1 MTNTTIGEQLRKARI
16 AQGRDLSQIAD
27 ETKISKYYLEAM
39 EADQIERLPGLFF
52 YKAFV
57 RQYSQLLKLDGAKL
71 EAQINVGHGAPEVTV
86 DELRRSKIPSFRE
99 PALQAANSISSDMR
113 LVFAGVGLIAVLVG
127 GSMVYTWIQRPAT
140 TVITESRPVYVPAT
154 AARQAAPPQA
164 VNAQVEPVQ
173 QPTPAPELIRQVSS
187 DNLTPEVGPDASVA
201 LSLSANEATW
211 VTITSDGKTI
221 YTGILEAKQSKS
233 LAGRT
238 KVTIKVGNA
247 AGLDVRWNGKAVGKL
262 GDSKQVR
269 TILFTDKDYQ
279 ILQPPPPAA
288 TTANPVSTL

>member
-16 AQGRDLSQIAD
+16 AQSRDLSQIAD
-27 ETKISKYYLEAM
+27 ETKISKYYLEAL
-39 EADQIERLPGLFF
+39 EADQIERLPGVFF

-57 RQYSQLLKLDGAKL
+57 RQYSQLLRLDSAKL
-71 EAQINVGHGAPEVTV
+71 EAQINAGHGAPEVTV
-86 DELRRSKIPSFRE
+86 NELRQSRIPSFRA
-99 PALQAANSISSDMR
+99 PALRAANLVSSDMR

-127 GSMVYTWIQRPAT
+127 GSMVYTWIQRPAP

-154 AARQAAPPQA
+154 VEQQAASPQTPIL
-164 VNAQVEPVQ
+164 NAPVEPAQ
-173 QPTPAPELIRQVSS
+173 LASPAPELIRRVS
-187 DNLTPEVGPDASVA
+187 DNLTPEAGPDASVS
-201 LSLSANEATW
+201 LSLSANEAPW

-221 YTGILEAKQSKS
+221 YTGVLEAKQSKS
-233 LAGRT
+233 LAGKT

-269 TILFTDKDYQ
+269 TILFTDKEYQ
-279 ILQPPPPAA
+279 ILQPPPPA
-288 TTANPVSTL
+288 TTANPVSD

>member
-16 AQGRDLSQIAD
+16 AQSRDLSQIAE

-57 RQYSQLLKLDGAKL
+57 RQYSQLLKLDSAKL
-71 EAQINVGHGAPEVTV
+71 EAQINAGHGAPEVTV
-86 DELRRSKIPSFRE
+86 NELRRSRIPSFRE
-99 PALQAANSISSDMR
+99 PALRAANSVSSDMR

-140 TVITESRPVYVPAT
+140 TVITETRPVYVPAT
-154 AARQAAPPQA
+154 VATQPTIVNAPP
-164 VNAQVEPVQ
+164 VEAAQ
-173 QPTPAPELIRQVSS
+173 QPSPAPELIRQVS
-187 DNLTPEVGPDASVA
+187 DNLTPEAGPDASVS

-221 YTGILEAKQSKS
+221 YTGVLEAKQSKS
-233 LAGRT
+233 LSGRT

-247 AGLDVRWNGKAVGKL
+247 AGLDVKWNGKAVGRL

-288 TTANPVSTL
+288 TAANPVSD